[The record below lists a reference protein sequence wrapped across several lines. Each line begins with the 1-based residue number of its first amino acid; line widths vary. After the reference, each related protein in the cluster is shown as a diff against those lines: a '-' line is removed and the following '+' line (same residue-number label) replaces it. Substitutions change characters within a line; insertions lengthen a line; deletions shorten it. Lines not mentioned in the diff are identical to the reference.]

1 MIYKS
6 NSDRLRLIPLTPIR
20 KGEYATR
27 LSTKGTC
34 FLWKNDRA
42 PEEEVEAEDMDD
54 KDYVGVREKISDWL
68 AAESSG
74 TNCRRES
81 KVWDEF
87 QV

>member
-42 PEEEVEAEDMDD
+42 PEEEVEAEDRTM
-54 KDYVGVREKISDWL
+54 L
-68 AAESSG
+68 ESERKYPIGSQQKARAQIAG
-74 TNCRRES
+74 ENRRCD
-81 KVWDEF
+81 VDEF